1 MATLFGSVSM
11 VVVRS
16 VVFMGN
22 GWRQYLFRVRTVFLY
37 MFMSGWLN
45 YQNGDFYDKGQ
56 LFKVSVHCQ
65 H

>member
-1 MATLFGSVSM
+1 MFGSVSM

-22 GWRQYLFRVRTVFLY
+22 GWRQYLFGVRTVFLY
-37 MFMSGWLN
+37 MFMSGWLT

-56 LFKVSVHCQ
+56 LFKVSVHYQ

>member
-1 MATLFGSVSM
+1 
-11 VVVRS
+11 
-16 VVFMGN
+16 MGN